1 MIETTP
7 HLASKPIGAG
17 PSGRGLHGLGPA
29 SKPGASAGFGVFLMM
44 LAAPP
49 LVIGLWAMAQGLITL
64 TWPRTDGQIDRVYFS
79 QSQPD
84 DETRRMSASID
95 ITYRYVVGG
104 RTYSSSSIAPYT
116 FGWQNSGHARR
127 QHDDYSADMAVRIAH
142 DPHDPRVAYLE
153 PGPSSTSLML
163 LGVGFIFGLTWAFHP
178 AAGGPR
184 KARGGAAR
192 GGKIGKLT

>member
-7 HLASKPIGAG
+7 HLAPKPIGAG

-29 SKPGASAGFGVFLMM
+29 SKPGASAGFGIFLMM

-49 LVIGLWAMAQGLITL
+49 LVLGLWVTAQGLNTL
-64 TWPRTDGQIDRVYFS
+64 TWPRADGQIVRVYFS

-95 ITYRYVVGG
+95 ITYRYVVDG
-104 RTYSSSSIAPYT
+104 RTYSASSIAPYT
-116 FGWQNSGHARR
+116 FGWQNSGHARQ
-127 QHDDYSADMAVRIAH
+127 QHDHYSTDLAVRIAY
-142 DPHDPRVAYLE
+142 DPHDPSIAYLE

-163 LGVGFIFGLTWAFHP
+163 LGIGVIFGLPGLFIWRLAVLERR
-178 AAGGPR
+178 A
-184 KARGGAAR
+184 AAR
-192 GGKIGKLT
+192 REAA

>member
-7 HLASKPIGAG
+7 HLAPKPIGAG

-29 SKPGASAGFGVFLMM
+29 SKPGASAAFGLFLMM

-49 LVIGLWAMAQGLITL
+49 LVLGLWVMVQGFMTL
-64 TWPRTDGQIDRVYFS
+64 TWPRANGQIIRVYFS

-95 ITYRYVVGG
+95 LIYRYVVDG
-104 RTYSSSSIAPYT
+104 RTFSSSSIAPYT
-116 FGWQNSGHARR
+116 FGWQNSGHARK
-127 QHDDYSADMAVRIAH
+127 QHDHYSDDMAVRVAY
-142 DPHDPRVAYLE
+142 DPRDPSVAYLE

-163 LGVGFIFGLTWAFHP
+163 LGIGFIFGLPGLVIWRLAVLERR
-178 AAGGPR
+178 A
-184 KARGGAAR
+184 AAR
-192 GGKIGKLT
+192 RQAA

>member
-7 HLASKPIGAG
+7 HLAPKPIGAG
-17 PSGRGLHGLGPA
+17 PSGRGLQGLGPA

-64 TWPRTDGQIDRVYFS
+64 TWPRTDGQIVRVYFS

-116 FGWQNSGHARR
+116 FGWQNSGHARK

-163 LGVGFIFGLTWAFHP
+163 LGVGFIFGLPGLFIWRLAVLERR
-178 AAGGPR
+178 AAAQR
-184 KARGGAAR
+184 EAAR
-192 GGKIGKLT
+192 SAS